1 MILLPREY
9 FLSHIPVLKKFRI
22 HRSFLTIGTS
32 FNFLPWLDL
41 HRSPG
46 FGFHPSF
53 PLSTKQPLFGIF
65 LGRRSNARN
74 VSFRNSLQRLLHFG
88 KFTLSTRLIKPY
100 YLIFLSAGIAD
111 YFFSGRSMKTK
122 EELKAAE
129 VRFGFSQNFM
139 IQTSCG
145 LAAPFYGFVA
155 VSFVLSSRK
164 LLHKFRCQFL
174 LFDFSY

>member
-9 FLSHIPVLKKFRI
+9 ILSHIPVLKKFRI

-53 PLSTKQPLFGIF
+53 PKQPNSRFGIF

-88 KFTLSTRLIKPY
+88 KFTLSTRLIKPN
-100 YLIFLSAGIAD
+100 YLIFLSASIAD
-111 YFFSGRSMKTK
+111 SFFSGRSMKTK

-155 VSFVLSSRK
+155 VSFVHSSRK

-174 LFDFSY
+174 LVDFSY

>member
-9 FLSHIPVLKKFRI
+9 ILSHIPVLKKFRI

-53 PLSTKQPLFGIF
+53 PKQP
-65 LGRRSNARN
+65 
-74 VSFRNSLQRLLHFG
+74 NSRYSVYFSDEGLTLETSASETLYRLLHFG
-88 KFTLSTRLIKPY
+88 KFTLSTRLIKPN
-100 YLIFLSAGIAD
+100 YLIFLSASIAD
-111 YFFSGRSMKTK
+111 SFFSGRSMKTK

-155 VSFVLSSRK
+155 VSFVVSS
-164 LLHKFRCQFL
+164 
-174 LFDFSY
+174 